1 MLAAACTEQPL
12 RTLHGMAFPRDTPPR
27 SCSQPPGFQNAPGRA
42 ARPREASPSSGSWY
56 RSMAG
61 TFPPAPSAHG
71 SHVLEKRWFSPGPH
85 GSPGRSSSPSVP
97 AGWQTMLRD
106 NRGFAADQ
114 LLAQS
119 PGKGSQEPR
128 RQARPRTGG
137 RSSSEG
143 PAAPRP
149 VQAHSRAG
157 DSGHSSGAVSC
168 LPWRG
173 RSPDGSRTP
182 GRGPCPAWRG
192 RGLRAD
198 DAAPPPPRQPPGLGN
213 GPRNGPPTPAL
224 ARGDER
230 TGGDGAGG
238 RPRALH
244 CETAGSPGSARPP
257 ATPPT
262 PQAGLTCPGTRPP
275 SRAPGGPASSTG
287 APGPAPRPQLGSP
300 APPRPGTRRKPRHRR
315 QQGPPGDGPD
325 VASPAGGGAGR
336 KRGGRALP
344 ARKRRLGAPAARGG
358 AAPPRAAGPGRL
370 TPPPPGHGAR
380 RRAPAAA
387 PQREGGR
394 GRDWRGLGWG
404 PGGGGSGRLGWWGPG
419 RCGEGGR
426 VGGGPGVSVCQCR
439 LSSSCGTSCW
449 STTG

>member
-12 RTLHGMAFPRDTPPR
+12 RTLHGTAFPRDTPPR
-27 SCSQPPGFQNAPGRA
+27 SCSQPPGSQNAPGRA

-198 DAAPPPPRQPPGLGN
+198 DAVPPPPGSPRGWGTAPATAPPPRHWRAETSAREETGPAVAQGLSTARRRAAQGAPGPRRPPLPRRPGLPARAPARPPGHPAAPL
-213 GPRNGPPTPAL
+213 PPPV
-224 ARGDER
+224 
-230 TGGDGAGG
+230 
-238 RPRALH
+238 P
-244 CETAGSPGSARPP
+244 PARPP
-257 ATPPT
+257 A
-262 PQAGLTCPGTRPP
+262 R
-275 SRAPGGPASSTG
+275 SSG
-287 APGPAPRPQLGSP
+287 APL
-300 APPRPGTRRKPRHRR
+300 
-315 QQGPPGDGPD
+315 
-325 VASPAGGGAGR
+325 
-336 KRGGRALP
+336 
-344 ARKRRLGAPAARGG
+344 RL
-358 AAPPRAAGPGRL
+358 GPGRAGSRV
-370 TPPPPGHGAR
+370 T
-380 RRAPAAA
+380 AAS
-387 PQREGGR
+387 R
-394 GRDWRGLGWG
+394 GRRET
-404 PGGGGSGRLGWWGPG
+404 GR
-419 RCGEGGR
+419 
-426 VGGGPGVSVCQCR
+426 
-439 LSSSCGTSCW
+439 T
-449 STTG
+449 